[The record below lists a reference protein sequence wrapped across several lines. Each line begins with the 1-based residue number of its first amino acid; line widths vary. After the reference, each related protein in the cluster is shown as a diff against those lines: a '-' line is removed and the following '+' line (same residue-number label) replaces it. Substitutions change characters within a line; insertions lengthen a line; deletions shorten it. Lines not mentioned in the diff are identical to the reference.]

1 MPTPYT
7 APPGAHPEMFILRRL
22 DGVPPESFQSQIRQ
36 LVIDHVGQLS
46 SVAITQ
52 DNPLYPLYQYG
63 VGLEVHQYLMALDG
77 TRGLAVQVTL
87 ALDAD
92 APDQLLGFAL
102 ALPAQD
108 DTQACALAYL
118 AVSASHRRQGIAQGL
133 LDDLRARFAC
143 VELSTFANQVPWF
156 EAMGLQVVAS
166 AGPQVLMSS
175 TGRASG
181 ALIGRLDIAP
191 IYQTV
196 EVMQIH
202 AYLLKQHGDE
212 AMMEAEQLRD
222 ERLDGLA
229 LEAKDCVRQRLLR
242 H

>member
-1 MPTPYT
+1 
-7 APPGAHPEMFILRRL
+7 
-22 DGVPPESFQSQIRQ
+22 

-46 SVAITQ
+46 SVAISA

-77 TRGLAVQVTL
+77 TRGLAVELTL

-108 DTQACALAYL
+108 DAQACSLAFL
-118 AVSASHRRQGIAQGL
+118 AVHQAHRRQGIARAL
-133 LDDLRARFAC
+133 LDDLRGRYAC
-143 VELSTFANQVPWF
+143 VELSAFAEQVPWF
-156 EAMGLQVVAS
+156 EGMGLQVVAS

-196 EVMQIH
+196 EVRQIH
-202 AYLLKQHGDE
+202 AYLLKQQGE
-212 AMMEAEQLRD
+212 EVMIEAERLRD
-222 ERLDGLA
+222 ERLDA
-229 LEAKDCVRQRLLR
+229 LTAHAKACVKQRLTR

>member
-1 MPTPYT
+1 
-7 APPGAHPEMFILRRL
+7 MFILRRL

-46 SVAITQ
+46 SVAIST

-77 TRGLAVQVTL
+77 TRGLGVELTL

-92 APDQLLGFAL
+92 APDRLLGFAL

-108 DTQACALAYL
+108 DPQACALAFL
-118 AVSASHRRQGIAQGL
+118 AVDPGHRRQGIARGL
-133 LDDLRARFAC
+133 LNDLRGRYDC
-143 VELSTFANQVPWF
+143 VELSAFPVQVPWF

-202 AYLLKQHGDE
+202 AYLLKQHGEE
-212 AMMEAEQLRD
+212 AMTEAEQLRD
-222 ERLDGLA
+222 ERLDALA
-229 LEAKDCVRQRLLR
+229 EEAQACARQRLVR

>member
-1 MPTPYT
+1 
-7 APPGAHPEMFILRRL
+7 MFILRRL
-22 DGVPPESFQSQIRQ
+22 DGVPPESFQNQIRQ

-46 SVAITQ
+46 SVAISP

-77 TRGLAVQVTL
+77 TRGLAVELTL

-108 DTQACALAYL
+108 DAQACSLAFL
-118 AVSASHRRQGIAQGL
+118 AVHQDHRRQGIARAL
-133 LDDLRARFAC
+133 LDDLRSRYAC
-143 VELSTFANQVPWF
+143 VELSAFAEQVPWF
-156 EAMGLQVVAS
+156 EAMGLQVIAS

-202 AYLLKQHGDE
+202 TYLLNQNGEDV
-212 AMMEAEQLRD
+212 MMEAEQSRD
-222 ERLDGLA
+222 ERLDELA
-229 LEAKDCVRQRLLR
+229 EQAKACVRQRLTR